1 MKNKIAVIGIGT
13 AGITSLC
20 HLLAF
25 LPENWEIY
33 SIYDPNIPIL
43 GIGESTTTA
52 IPATLYNG
60 TGFNLLEDQKFLDS
74 TIKNGVKYVGWRE
87 QDFFSKL
94 IPPAHGIHFN
104 NFKLKDFAFS
114 RFEIKWGDKF
124 KIITGKITN
133 LENHKDYAKLFIE
146 NEVYDFDWIVDC
158 RGYPESYDEYIIS
171 DIIPV
176 NHCLVHMIPEPG
188 DWPWTYHKAHRNG
201 WMFGIPLTTRQGWGY
216 LYNDKIT
223 EKADAV
229 EDICE
234 RFDLKKENCNFRE
247 FAFKNYYARN
257 FLEDR
262 ILKNGNRALFY
273 EPIEAMSGFFYDQ
286 VMRHFF
292 DFLQGNLVAERLN
305 TELTRIAEDL
315 ETFIAYIYHGG
326 STYSSEF
333 WKITSEKC
341 TQKIKDDARFD
352 LYVSL
357 LKELSPSQKSEQ
369 RLYGI
374 FNSPNWFDFD
384 RNLGYHLLTA

>member
-1 MKNKIAVIGIGT
+1 MKNKIAVLGVGT
-13 AGITSLC
+13 AGITSLS

-25 LPENWEIY
+25 LGENWEVTC
-33 SIYDPNIPIL
+33 IYDPDTPIL

-52 IPATLYNG
+52 IPKTLYAG
-60 TGFNLLEDQKFLDS
+60 TDFNVLEDYTYLDA

-94 IPPAHGIHFN
+94 LPPCHGIHFN

-114 RFEIKWGDKF
+114 RFRIKWGDKF
-124 KIITGKITN
+124 RTITGNITD
-133 LENHKDYAKLFIE
+133 LENHENHAALVIE
-146 NEVYDFDWIVDC
+146 NKLYKFDWIVDC
-158 RGYPESYDEYIIS
+158 RGYPTDYDGYVIS

-176 NHCLVHMIPEPG
+176 NHCLVHMIPESG
-188 DWPWTYHKAHRNG
+188 SWPWTYHKAHRNG

-223 EKADAV
+223 EKADAID
-229 EDICE
+229 DICQ

-247 FAFKNYYARN
+247 FAFKNYYAKK
-257 FLEDR
+257 FLEGR

-286 VMRHFF
+286 VMRHFY
-292 DFLQGNLVAERLN
+292 DLLQGSLGEKTFNV
-305 TELTRIAEDL
+305 ELTRIAEDL

-326 STYSSEF
+326 STYKSDF
-333 WKITSEKC
+333 WSITSEKC
-341 TQKIKDDARFD
+341 AEKIKNDTRFN

-357 LKELSPSQKSEQ
+357 LQQLTPSQRSEQ

-374 FNSPNWFDFD
+374 FSSPNWFDFD